1 VAQADLIVNLENN
14 NIDSIQVSAD
24 TRRPTQTEGQQI
36 NLRTNEVI
44 GQSAVLNDT
53 LLGSDGLSSAASS
66 VTQTIQL
73 APTVDDAGAMEN
85 RSEAALREAQWFI
98 NATCSTSI
106 FRLCKV
112 VRFHTIVNLK
122 GAGTRHS
129 GKYYV
134 TGVRHTIDAATH
146 NMDLELA
153 RNAWGNEAGPGSG
166 LPPVIF

>member
-1 VAQADLIVNLENN
+1 
-14 NIDSIQVSAD
+14 
-24 TRRPTQTEGQQI
+24 
-36 NLRTNEVI
+36 
-44 GQSAVLNDT
+44 
-53 LLGSDGLSSAASS
+53 
-66 VTQTIQL
+66 
-73 APTVDDAGAMEN
+73 VDDVGAFQN

-112 VRFHTIVNLK
+112 VRFHTLVNLK

-134 TGVRHTIDAATH
+134 TAVRHVIDAATH

-153 RNAWGNEAGPGSG
+153 RNAWGNEAVPGSG
-166 LPPVIF
+166 LPTVIF